1 MHCVAGLTAIRWGMP
16 EPAAISPVVLV
27 VDDDALMRRLVRRA
41 LEAFGYR
48 DVLEAETGIAAQA
61 VLTEHRN
68 IALVITDIMMPE
80 LDGIELLRWAQ
91 EHAVGPVWIL
101 LSGVDTF
108 DTAVEAI
115 RLGAFDFITKPPE
128 MAQLEV
134 AIRNALDHR
143 RLLLEQERLY
153 RELEEANQQLLVQ
166 VRELEDK
173 SELLR
178 RDLERAEV
186 IQRALLPRNPPA
198 IERYC
203 IQALYRPGRY
213 IGGDLY
219 DVIQLND
226 RHVGIYV
233 ADATGH
239 GVTAAMLS
247 VLFKQRLAV
256 TDDGGQVLG
265 PAAVLE
271 GVNRAFCEAVVAP
284 GLFLTAVY
292 CLLDVETG
300 AMRLASAGHPP
311 ALHVDAG
318 GETTLIR
325 RTGPAL
331 GLTTDAEYSEVSLH
345 LEKADRLVLYTDGL
359 LEAVGAAAPAD
370 LQQVLHL
377 EAAAGQL
384 LRELRAELKG
394 RNGAGEDPDDVTLLL
409 LDVRAGASRFDNG
422 GVTERPPQAAPVTA
436 QSPIYY
442 GEAEDGGWL
451 ALRGRVTW
459 QLCDVIYEA
468 AGALL
473 ETQHS
478 VVLDLSACEYMDS
491 TCLGVVHQLVER
503 GGVRVRGA
511 RPQLR
516 ALFEE
521 LAMERVLA
529 AIADDDRP
537 TPELHPLPAG
547 QSSSGGRLRILR
559 AHEALAALSA
569 RNQERFRTVV
579 EALRRDLERS

>member
-1 MHCVAGLTAIRWGMP
+1 
-16 EPAAISPVVLV
+16 VLV

-41 LEAFGYR
+41 LETFGYEH
-48 DVLEAETGIAAQA
+48 VLDAEDGVAAQRILLERPD
-61 VLTEHRN
+61 V
-68 IALVITDIMMPE
+68 ALVITDIMMPN
-80 LDGIELLRWAQ
+80 LDGLELLRWGQ
-91 EHAVGPVWIL
+91 EHATGAVWIL
-101 LSGVDTF
+101 LSGLDTF

-115 RLGAFDFITKPPE
+115 RLGAFDFLTKPPE

-134 AIRNALDHR
+134 AIRNALGHR

-153 RELEEANQQLLVQ
+153 RELEEANRQLLTQ

-178 RDLERAEV
+178 RDLQRAEV
-186 IQRALLPRNPPA
+186 IQRALLPRDPPP

-219 DVIQLND
+219 DVIRLDD

-256 TDDGGQVLG
+256 TDGAGAALS
-265 PAAVLE
+265 PAAVLD
-271 GVNRAFCEAVVAP
+271 GVNRSFCDAVVSP

-292 CLLDVETG
+292 CLLDVQSGTI
-300 AMRLASAGHPP
+300 RLASAGHPP
-311 ALHVDAG
+311 ALHVAAG
-318 GETTLIR
+318 GETRLIR

-331 GLTTDAEYSEVSLH
+331 GLTTDAEYTEVSLQ
-345 LEKADRLVLYTDGL
+345 LGASDRLVLYTDGL
-359 LEAVGAAAPAD
+359 LDAVGAADAND
-370 LQQVLHL
+370 LRRVLHL
-377 EAAAGQL
+377 EAAAAQVLG
-384 LRELRAELKG
+384 ELMAELKG
-394 RNGAGEDPDDVTLLL
+394 HNGAGQDPDDVTLLL

-422 GVTERPPQAAPVTA
+422 GAAEWPARAAPVSA
-436 QSPIYY
+436 QSMIFY
-442 GEAEDGGWL
+442 GEGEDAGWL

-459 QLCDVIYEA
+459 QQCDLVYEA

-473 ETQHS
+473 ETQRA
-478 VVLDLSACEYMDS
+478 VVIDLSACDYLDS
-491 TCLGVVHQLVER
+491 TCLGVMHQLVER
-503 GGVRVRGA
+503 GGVRLCGVRQ
-511 RPQLR
+511 PLR
-516 ALFEE
+516 AMFEE

-529 AIADDDRP
+529 AIVENGAAAP
-537 TPELHPLPAG
+537 ALHPIPAG
-547 QSSSGGRLRILR
+547 QSGGGGRLRILR
-559 AHEALAALSA
+559 AHEALASLSA

-579 EALRRDLERS
+579 DSLRRDLERG

>member
-1 MHCVAGLTAIRWGMP
+1 MQEAAGG
-16 EPAAISPVVLV
+16 SPQVLV

-41 LEAFGYR
+41 LETYGYR
-48 DVLEAETGIAAQA
+48 DVLEADDGDVAQA
-61 VLTEHRN
+61 VLGEHPDV
-68 IALVITDIMMPE
+68 ALVITDIMMPK
-80 LDGIELLRWAQ
+80 LNGLELLRWGQ
-91 EHAVGPVWIL
+91 EHASGAVWIL
-101 LSGVDTF
+101 LSGLDTF

-115 RLGAFDFITKPPE
+115 RLGAFDFLQKPPE

-153 RELEEANQQLLVQ
+153 RELEEANQQLLTQ

-178 RDLERAEV
+178 RDLQRAEV
-186 IQRALLPRNPPA
+186 IQRALLPRDPPA

-213 IGGDLY
+213 VGGDLY
-219 DVIQLND
+219 DVIRLD
-226 RHVGIYV
+226 ERYVGIYV

-256 TDDGGQVLG
+256 QDEEGVVLA

-271 GVNRAFCEAVVAP
+271 DVNRAFCEAVVTP

-292 CLLDVETG
+292 CLLDVQNG

-311 ALHVDAG
+311 ALHVRAG
-318 GETTLIR
+318 GETLLIR

-331 GLTTDAEYSEVSLH
+331 GLTTDAEYTEVSLQ
-345 LEKADRLVLYTDGL
+345 LARSDRLVLYTDGL
-359 LEAVGAAAPAD
+359 LDAVGAAAPDD
-370 LQQVLHL
+370 LRRVLHL
-377 EAAAGQL
+377 EATAGQVL
-384 LRELRAELKG
+384 AELMAELKD
-394 RNGAGEDPDDVTLLL
+394 RNGAGQDPDDVTLLL
-409 LDVRAGASRFDNG
+409 LDVRVGASRFDNG
-422 GVTERPPQAAPVTA
+422 GAPEQATRAAPVSA
-436 QSPIYY
+436 QPIVYY
-442 GEAEDGGWL
+442 GEAEDAGWL

-459 QLCDVIYEA
+459 QQCDVVYEA

-473 ETQHS
+473 ETQHA
-478 VVLDLSACEYMDS
+478 VVLDLSACDYLDS

-503 GGVRVRGA
+503 GGVSLNGV
-511 RPQLR
+511 PSPLR

-521 LAMERVLA
+521 LEMEGVLA
-529 AIADDDRP
+529 AIVEDGVAP
-537 TPELHPLPAG
+537 PELHPLPAG
-547 QSSSGGRLRILR
+547 QAGTGGRLRILR

-579 EALRRDLERS
+579 ESLRRDLERS